1 MACSK
6 IDVSTCRTLLALS
19 QLKGWGGQTI
29 LRLSLAHLSS
39 DLTSLKDLGLS
50 PRLSRPLNTQEQHK
64 YTEILADCLI
74 PQSAWDWAEQ
84 QLKQHAEIGA
94 TVLGFYDEAYPLI
107 LRLIPNPPPFLFV
120 LGEIQTLNH
129 PAIAVVG
136 TRTPSMQGT
145 QRAQACSR
153 LIAQNGFSI
162 VSGLALGIDTLA
174 HQSALSEH
182 LNQPNDLAP
191 TLAILAHGLDSIYPP
206 KNYALSQ
213 QILRQQGA
221 LISESPFGASVNAS
235 RLVSRDR
242 LQAGLSV
249 TTFIVESSAKGG
261 AMHAGRA
268 CLAQDRSLWLPRSLR
283 SQLSE
288 FEQSHDL
295 ASSQE
300 KVGQEKASAYVH
312 YLASEDHLRQSL
324 DQARQDYA
332 RLHQQGARLWQEIQ
346 RLNTQS
352 KREQL
357 SLF

>member
-1 MACSK
+1 VACSK
-6 IDVSTCRTLLALS
+6 IDLSACRTLLALS

-50 PRLSRPLNTQEQHK
+50 QRLSRPLNTQEQNK
-64 YTEILADCLI
+64 YTEILANRLI
-74 PQSAWDWAEQ
+74 PQSAWDWAER
-84 QLKQHAEIGA
+84 QLKQHTEIGA
-94 TVLGFYDEAYPLI
+94 TVLGFYDEAYPLL
-107 LRLIPNPPPFLFV
+107 LRLIPNPPPFLFI
-120 LGEIQTLNH
+120 LGEIQDLNH

-136 TRTPSMQGT
+136 TRTPSIQGT

-153 LIAQNGFSI
+153 LIAQNGFCI

-182 LNQPNDLAP
+182 LNQPHNIAS
-191 TLAILAHGLDSIYPP
+191 TWAVLAHGLDSIYPL
-206 KNYALSQ
+206 KNRDLSQ
-213 QILRQQGA
+213 QILRKKGA
-221 LISESPFGASVNAS
+221 LISESPFGAPVNAS

-249 TTFIVESSAKGG
+249 ATFIVESTAEGG
-261 AMHAGRA
+261 ALHAGRA
-268 CLAQDRSLWLPRSLR
+268 CLAQGRSLWLPRSLR

-288 FEQSHDL
+288 FAQSYDL

-300 KVGQEKASAYVH
+300 KAHQAQAGAYVH
-312 YLASEDHLRQSL
+312 YLASEKHLKQSL
-324 DQARQDYA
+324 SQAQQDYH
-332 RLHQQGARLWQEIQ
+332 RLHQQGAQLWQEIQ
-346 RLNTQS
+346 RLKTQS